1 MFTGLIEGIGKVE
14 SVQRLGEDMRINIS
28 ASIDLNDCRVGDSIS
43 VNGVCLTVTA
53 LSKNSFSM
61 DLSEETLS
69 RSTLRW
75 LSRGERVNLERA
87 LRLSDRLGGHLVSG
101 HIDGTGRIFQK
112 SSRQRSWSI
121 KIGVDKGI
129 SKYLIEKGSIAVD
142 GISLT
147 VNKCGK
153 DFFEINIIPQT
164 GRETTIL
171 EKKAG
176 DMVNIETDLIGKY
189 VEKFVI
195 KDEENQRKKTSSSS
209 ITLETLFEQGFG
221 D

>member
-14 SVQRLGEDMRINIS
+14 SIQHLGEDMRINIS

-61 DLSEETLS
+61 DLSGETLS

-75 LSRGERVNLERA
+75 LARGDRVNLERA

-101 HIDGTGRIFQK
+101 HIDGTGRILQK

-129 SKYLIEKGSIAVD
+129 SKYLIAV
-142 GISLT
+142 SYTHL
-147 VNKCGK
+147 
-153 DFFEINIIPQT
+153 
-164 GRETTIL
+164 RAHET
-171 EKKAG
+171 
-176 DMVNIETDLIGKY
+176 
-189 VEKFVI
+189 
-195 KDEENQRKKTSSSS
+195 
-209 ITLETLFEQGFG
+209 
-221 D
+221 